1 MIKIKKIAALLTAG
15 MLAFFTAA
23 CNGPVPFGGAGEDG
37 SRANADEER
46 ARFDEY
52 LEEDF
57 VATLESDLLTL
68 HYTLKD
74 PAAYGIED
82 VEPTFGDV
90 QPPLLSDYDEEIDR
104 LEGFDRSLLTKEQ
117 QELYEMLMRFYR
129 QERGALEQGYAYYSE
144 PCAPDGGVQASLPI
158 TLSEYQF
165 YTEQDVR
172 DYIALLGDVGRY
184 YDDLVK
190 YEEERARRGLFMT
203 DDMVDQVIEDCRT
216 FIANPEQNVL
226 IATFETR
233 LDALDSLDEQARAD
247 YIKQNHAAV
256 MDTVIPAYE
265 RMMEGLEKLKGTGV
279 NPGGLSHLEKGK
291 GYYEYLARSL
301 TGVDAA
307 PDELARRIDE
317 RFGELFSR
325 MFLLLGEDETSE
337 RLISEMEAFL
347 EADRGTPREQID
359 FLHAASE
366 GIFPDAGD
374 ISYNVLYVD
383 PSLEDST
390 APAFYM
396 IPPADAPA
404 ENRLYI
410 NQGRDSGTILY
421 ATLAHEAYPGHMY
434 QNNYFIST
442 GPAMLRHLL
451 SYMGYSEGWGTYAEL
466 YSYELAGLDDPALI
480 ELLQINNEFSL
491 GVLARSDI
499 GIHYQGW
506 TVEQFAAYLDGFGF
520 DTSDAEDFY
529 WMIVA
534 DPGAYLPY
542 YIGYLE
548 LIDIIDDA
556 RIQLGDQFDILAV
569 HKAILD
575 AGPQPFDMVR
585 AHVQEYV
592 DRVRGTQAS
601 GSPAQAA

>member
-1 MIKIKKIAALLTAG
+1 MIQIKKIAALLMAG
-15 MLAFFTAA
+15 TLAVFAGA
-23 CNGPVPFGGAGEDG
+23 CNGPVPFGGTSAGGDHV
-37 SRANADEER
+37 NADEER

-52 LEEDF
+52 LKEDF
-57 VATLESDLLTL
+57 VATLESDLLSL

-74 PAAYGIED
+74 PSAYGIKD

-90 QPPLLSDYDEEIDR
+90 EPPLLSDYDEEINR
-104 LEGFDRSLLTKEQ
+104 LKSFDRSLLTEEQ
-117 QELYEMLMRFYR
+117 QELYEMLMRFYQ

-165 YTEQDVR
+165 YTEKDVQ

-203 DDMVDQVIEDCRT
+203 DDMVDQVIEGCRT
-216 FIANPEQNVL
+216 FIANPERNVL

-233 LDALDSLDEQARAD
+233 LDALDDLDEQARAD
-247 YIKQNHAAV
+247 YIEQNCAV
-256 MDTVIPAYE
+256 VMETVIPAYE
-265 RMMEGLEKLKGTGV
+265 RMMEGLGKLKGTGV
-279 NPGGLSHLEKGK
+279 NPGGLSNLEKGK

-301 TGVDAA
+301 TGVDAT
-307 PDELARRIDE
+307 PEELARRIDE
-317 RFGELFSR
+317 RLGELFSR
-325 MFLLLGEDETSE
+325 MFLLVGDEESSD
-337 RLISEMEAFL
+337 RLFDDMEAFL
-347 EADRGTPREQID
+347 EADRGEPREQID
-359 FLHAASE
+359 YLHAASK
-366 GIFPDAGD
+366 GMFPDAGE

-396 IPPADAPA
+396 IPPTDAPA

-442 GPAMLRHLL
+442 GPAMIRHLL

-466 YSYELAGLDDPALI
+466 YSYELAGLDDPALV
-480 ELLQINNEFSL
+480 ELLQINNELSL

-506 TVEQFAAYLDGFGF
+506 TVEQFAAYLEGFGF
-520 DTSDAEDFY
+520 DTNDAEDFY

-548 LIDIIDDA
+548 LVDIVDDA
-556 RIQLGDQFDILAV
+556 RAQLGGQFDILAV

-585 AHVQEYV
+585 AHVQAYV
-592 DRVRGTQAS
+592 DGVRGTVDSSSA
-601 GSPAQAA
+601 AQAA